1 MKRCKRVTRAL
12 LCALALSVFVS
23 PAFAQSTAIEPC
35 PATPAP
41 GIPSKPKIE
50 TRAGLLQVDA
60 SVPDDPDVLT
70 MLAPYS
76 EKVRELSKVI
86 GRLEGGLN
94 RTGAGSGP
102 LGNFIAD
109 GMRWQAQQKLGKPV
123 ALAIMNSGGIRKGE
137 IAAGDLRASDIF
149 ELLPFENALV
159 AVDVT
164 GVQLTALLKIV
175 TSRDAQ
181 AGAYIEFRYDDRDRR
196 ELRRAKLIDET
207 GQQVEIDPNKVYTIV
222 TLDYLLR
229 LQSGAYA
236 ILQEAKS
243 KTPLNVTLRD
253 AVMNYVKSETAAGRP
268 IRAVTDN
275 RFVQIGPGPRN
286 PEPPR

>member
-1 MKRCKRVTRAL
+1 L
-12 LCALALSVFVS
+12 D
-23 PAFAQSTAIEPC
+23 
-35 PATPAP
+35 
-41 GIPSKPKIE
+41 
-50 TRAGLLQVDA
+50 VDA
-60 SVPDDPDVLT
+60 SVPDDPDVIK

-76 EKVRELSKVI
+76 ERVRDLSKVI

-102 LGNFIAD
+102 LGNFVAD

-123 ALAIMNSGGIRKGE
+123 ALAIMNAGGIRKSE

-164 GVQLTALLKIV
+164 GVQLAALLKIV
-175 TSRDAQ
+175 TRDAQ
-181 AGAYIEFRYDDRDRR
+181 AGARIQFKYDDRDRR
-196 ELRRAKLIDET
+196 EFISGKLIDET
-207 GQQVEIDPNKVYTIV
+207 GKEVDIDPNKLYTIV
-222 TLDYLLR
+222 TIDYLLR

-243 KTPLNVTLRD
+243 TTPLNITLRD

-268 IRAVTDN
+268 IRSINDN
-275 RFVQIGPGPRN
+275 RYVQIGPGPKT
-286 PEPPR
+286 PETPR